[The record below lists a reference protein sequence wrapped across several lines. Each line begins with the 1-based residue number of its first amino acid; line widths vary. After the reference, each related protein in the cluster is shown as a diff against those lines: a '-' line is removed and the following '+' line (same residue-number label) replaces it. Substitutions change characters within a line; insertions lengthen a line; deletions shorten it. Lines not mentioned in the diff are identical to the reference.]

1 MLRHM
6 STQKATN
13 PTPVAKSDRM
23 CLVCFMTSYSVV
35 PKIPKSNAAER
46 AIDGTIRRL
55 LDIVVS
61 EGRDTFAVARQLQI
75 EITPAFREFAASSR
89 WGKEIYRGV
98 RHKFEVRLLPLA
110 YKVYEEAMQAEQ
122 PMKIRLEA
130 AKHVKDSVGLAA
142 RPSVEEV
149 GGVALEDMSRE
160 EIHAYVKAARDKL
173 VDFAT
178 LVDVVNGDGGSAQ
191 DIDNIDID

>member
-1 MLRHM
+1 
-6 STQKATN
+6 
-13 PTPVAKSDRM
+13 
-23 CLVCFMTSYSVV
+23 MTSYSIV
-35 PKIPKSNAAER
+35 PKIPRSNAAER
-46 AIDGTIRRL
+46 ALDGTIRRL
-55 LDIVVS
+55 LNIVVS
-61 EGRDTFAVARQLQI
+61 EGRDTFAVARELQI

-89 WGKEIYRGV
+89 WGKEIYRGA
-98 RHKFEVRLLPLA
+98 RHRFEVRHLPLA
-110 YKVYEEAMQAEQ
+110 LKVYEEAMQPEQ

-173 VDFAT
+173 ADLATPVDAA
-178 LVDVVNGDGGSAQ
+178 NGDGSAQ
-191 DIDNIDID
+191 DIDDIDTD